1 MCLPCPLPLNVSVS
15 KSPILCPWGG
25 SEDELE
31 HAVPTF
37 PKPTS
42 VWLWTSELWH
52 SHFAV
57 SLCKWQFHL
66 AVSLSSS
73 FATWQFH
80 LAVFVLHEICTKFP
94 EHTSLWISNAE
105 ISLPFSC
112 SGSAFVFP
120 FLHLT
125 TLRSNLPKVP
135 FDHAASAP
143 IPEVREAG
151 VCLSR
156 DPSFTCAKSSTAIDP
171 SSSRRVLSAWTRCEC
186 IVSSYYCFLCNLQLF
201 SAIAGRRHQHARGRF
216 HGLRLPPICAS
227 ERLPSGDRRG
237 FERRLSYG
245 ALRSEFRAIPNHYA
259 PRVSSLRRQPP
270 ADCNLCQ
277 RNR

>member
-1 MCLPCPLPLNVSVS
+1 MSWSMPFQRSPNPLPCGYGLQSCGTLTLQFHFASGSFTWRFHFPPVLPL
-15 KSPILCPWGG
+15 G
-25 SEDELE
+25 S
-31 HAVPTF
+31 F
-37 PKPTS
+37 I
-42 VWLWTSELWH
+42 
-52 SHFAV
+52 
-57 SLCKWQFHL
+57 WQFL
-66 AVSLSSS
+66 FS
-73 FATWQFH
+73 
-80 LAVFVLHEICTKFP
+80 TKFV
-94 EHTSLWISNAE
+94 SNLWNIRHLRKSRISNAE

-112 SGSAFVFP
+112 SVSAFVFP

-216 HGLRLPPICAS
+216 HGLRLPPICTS

-237 FERRLSYG
+237 FMRRLSYE
-245 ALRSEFRAIPNHYA
+245 ALRSEFRAIPTHYA
-259 PRVSSLRRQPP
+259 PRASSLRRQSP
-270 ADCNLCQ
+270 ADCNICQ